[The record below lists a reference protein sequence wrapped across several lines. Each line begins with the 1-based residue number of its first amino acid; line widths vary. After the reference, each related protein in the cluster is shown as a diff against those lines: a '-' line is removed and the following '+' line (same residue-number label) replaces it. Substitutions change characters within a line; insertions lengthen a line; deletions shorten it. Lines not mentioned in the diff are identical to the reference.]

1 MNSHLIKIILCLFGL
16 FFTACSTKYENY
28 NLDGYSES
36 FYSFEKSVNF
46 DEITEKLDQIIE
58 NNENRV
64 PPGIYAQ
71 YGYIFSRKNESARAI
86 EYFQKEMELYPESS
100 VFMKRLIEQINKGNQ

>member
-1 MNSHLIKIILCLFGL
+1 MNSHLTKIIFCFFCLIFV
-16 FFTACSTKYENY
+16 ACSTKYENY

-46 DEITEKLDQIIE
+46 DEITQKLDEIIE
-58 NNENRV
+58 NNEPRV

-71 YGYIFSRKNESARAI
+71 YGYIFAKRNEPARAI
-86 EYFQKEMELYPESS
+86 EYFQKEMEIYPESS
-100 VFMKRLIEQINKGNQ
+100 VL